1 MNENFL
7 NHILH
12 LTNDLLSIK
21 MEPKSTHEGRELGG
35 KYTIHFIIKTFD
47 FFLGP

>member
-35 KYTIHFIIKTFD
+35 KYTIHFINQNF
-47 FFLGP
+47 